1 MIEYFK
7 DKHIQI
13 RFIEFMDVGNDN
25 GWNFSKVVTK
35 EEMLSTIEEEFD
47 IEPLPP
53 KYFGEVATYYR
64 HKDNGAQ
71 FGLITSVCFILFYL
85 YKSKIII

>member
-1 MIEYFK
+1 
-7 DKHIQI
+7 
-13 RFIEFMDVGNDN
+13 MDVGNDN

-53 KYFGEVATYYR
+53 KYFGEVATYY
-64 HKDNGAQ
+64 D
-71 FGLITSVCFILFYL
+71 I
-85 YKSKIII
+85 KIMVHSLV